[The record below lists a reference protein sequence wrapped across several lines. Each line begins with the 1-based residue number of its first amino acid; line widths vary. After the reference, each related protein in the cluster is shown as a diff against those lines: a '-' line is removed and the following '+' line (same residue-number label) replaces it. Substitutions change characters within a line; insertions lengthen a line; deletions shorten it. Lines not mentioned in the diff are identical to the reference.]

1 MSDLPVVVLRPLVV
15 ADCAVLEPAYAAAAN
30 DPYSWPGHRSPGWL
44 LQRLTDGTI
53 HTDTGATLAV
63 TDEAGALVGDVQ
75 YRQTPT
81 GSSVFSWCWGLGIML
96 LPEWRGRGYGS
107 AAQREV
113 ARYLFLS
120 TTAERVEADTD
131 IDNLAE
137 QRALER
143 AGFTREGIRRRSMF
157 RDGEWHDT
165 VGYAV
170 VRGEL

>member
-1 MSDLPVVVLRPLVV
+1 MSDLPVVVLRPLVE
-15 ADCAVLEPAYAAAAN
+15 ADGVVLEAAYAVAAA
-30 DPYSWPGHRSPGWL
+30 DPYSWPGHRRPGWMT
-44 LQRLTDGTI
+44 QQIVDGTM
-53 HTDTGATLAV
+53 HTDTGANLAI

-75 YRQTPT
+75 YRQART
-81 GSSVFSWCWGLGIML
+81 GSSVFSWCWSLGIML
-96 LPEWRGRGYGS
+96 LPEWRGRGYGA

-113 ARYLFLS
+113 ARYLFLA

-131 IDNLAE
+131 VDNIAE